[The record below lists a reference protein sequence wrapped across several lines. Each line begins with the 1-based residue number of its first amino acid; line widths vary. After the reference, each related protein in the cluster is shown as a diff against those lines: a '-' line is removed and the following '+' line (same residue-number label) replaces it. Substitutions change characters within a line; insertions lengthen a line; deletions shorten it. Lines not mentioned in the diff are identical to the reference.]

1 MTIGTYEHF
10 GGLHPETGALR
21 NILNFHGAVAPD
33 TESPF
38 TEEMLL
44 GIGGGIG
51 VAYFVYHFNNQPRL
65 FMNLRYL
72 TETHEGF
79 LQTICARLEATA
91 SIRGTG
97 SQKLAE
103 ANVKQALASDHPPI
117 AWLDLS
123 KTPYCFQPSYLAGY
137 FPDTVVIC
145 YFDEIEQSY
154 LIDNRSQVPLRLGN
168 EMLSMARASIRSQK
182 NRTMVVQPPTRQKSL
197 KTAIEAGIQLCC
209 SRMISPRIGNLGL
222 KGLLKWTEMLG
233 NTRAR
238 DGWVQTF
245 RPGSHLYQALT
256 GTYHAIEGGGTGGS
270 AFRSMYTRFLLE
282 AQQILGNQ
290 SLGDIALQYH
300 GIASMWT
307 ALANAA
313 LPDSIPLF
321 KEYKEIVRQRDHD
334 FLSEGI
340 GTTSKESMTNSRLL
354 GNEYKAANEFPLSD
368 TETVD
373 LLADV
378 RDHVIRIYV
387 EESKAINALAQA
399 VP

>member
-1 MTIGTYEHF
+1 MTITRYEHF
-10 GGLHPETGALR
+10 GGLHTETGALR
-21 NILNFHGAVAPD
+21 NILNFEGILAPD

-51 VAYFVYHFNNQPRL
+51 VTYFVYNFNHQPRL

-72 TETHEGF
+72 SETHEGF
-79 LQTICARLEATA
+79 LQTLCARVEASP
-91 SIRGTG
+91 SIKGTG

-103 ANVKQALASDHPPI
+103 SNVKEALASGHPPI

-123 KTPYCFQPSYLAGY
+123 KTPYFFQPSYLAGY

-145 YFDEIEQSY
+145 HFDEIEQLY
-154 LIDNRSQVPLRLGN
+154 LIDNRSQVPLTVDSETLA
-168 EMLSMARASIRSQK
+168 LARASIRSQK
-182 NRTMVVQPPTRQKSL
+182 NRTMIVEPPTHQKSL
-197 KTAIEAGIQLCC
+197 KEAVEAGIRDCC
-209 SRMISPRIGNLGL
+209 NRMINPRIGNFGL

-233 NTRAR
+233 NTKAK
-238 DGWVQTF
+238 DGWAQTF
-245 RPGSHLYQALT
+245 RPGPYLYQALT
-256 GTYHAIEGGGTGGS
+256 GTYYAIEGSSTGGN

-282 AQQILGNQ
+282 AQQILETQ
-290 SLGDIALQYH
+290 SLGDIAAQYH
-300 GIASMWT
+300 GLASMWT
-307 ALANAA
+307 DLANAV

-340 GTTSKESMTNSRLL
+340 GTSSTESRINSRLI
-354 GNEYKAANEFPLSD
+354 GNEYQAANEFPLND
-368 TETVD
+368 KEAVD

-378 RDHVIRIYV
+378 RDHIFRIYA
-387 EESKAINALAQA
+387 EESKAITALKQA